1 MFSEND
7 INPFLP
13 YIFIVI
19 GFGIM
24 IYGFF
29 KKTTTH
35 ILIKTGI
42 KAEGI
47 IYELKGKSSGTSTFF
62 NNIVYD
68 KIIVRFVTNK
78 LEWVTAE
85 AQNESGLF
93 YSGQYKIGERV
104 EVMYDPDDPNRFI
117 IITKQSENNAR
128 LFAIVTG
135 LIFII
140 AGLFKLFK

>member
-29 KKTTTH
+29 KKRTTH
-35 ILIKTGI
+35 ILIKTDI

-47 IYELKGKSSGTSTFF
+47 IYELKGKSSGISISF
-62 NNIVYD
+62 NNIAYD
-68 KIIVRFVTNK
+68 KIIVRFVTDK
-78 LEWVTAE
+78 LEWVTGK
-85 AQNESGLF
+85 AQNEFGLF
-93 YSGQYKIGERV
+93 ILA
-104 EVMYDPDDPNRFI
+104 NI
-117 IITKQSENNAR
+117 
-128 LFAIVTG
+128 
-135 LIFII
+135 
-140 AGLFKLFK
+140 KLEKGWKLCMIPTIQTVL